1 MYKKGNK
8 KMITL
13 NPNRFFDPD
22 PTVRSI
28 AFDLYESVKDLPI
41 ISPHGH
47 VDPTLFSEN
56 KPFPN
61 PTKLLITPDHYVF
74 RMLYS
79 RGIQLESVGIPTI
92 DGTEVESD
100 PRKIW
105 QIFADNF
112 YLFAAT
118 PSGAW
123 LSHELYEVFKV
134 SLPLNSENAQKIY
147 DELQEKLNSTEYLP
161 RNMFD
166 SFNIEVISTTDAAE
180 DNLSAHQSIRN
191 SDWNANII
199 PSFRP
204 DSVTDIARPDWNAS
218 IKKLES
224 VSDLSITNYSSFLEV
239 LRQRRKFFIEN
250 GAVSTDHGV
259 LTPFAHL
266 LSNTKAEDI
275 FNRALSGKQT
285 SQDATA
291 FTAHMLMKMAEMSI
305 EDGLVMQIHAGVL
318 RNHNKI
324 IFDKFGLD
332 KGCDI
337 PIKTEFTR
345 NMQEFLNRYG
355 NNPRLKVILFTL
367 DEDVY
372 SRELAPLAGHY
383 PALKLGPAWWFND
396 SIEGMTRFREQVTE
410 TAGFYNTVG
419 FNDDTRAFPS
429 IPARHDVARR
439 VDANFLAGK
448 VARHIINKTEAEK
461 IIKALTY
468 DLVKEA
474 YNLVESKVK

>member
-1 MYKKGNK
+1 MMK
-8 KMITL
+8 L
-13 NPNRFFDPD
+13 NPQRFFDPD
-22 PTVRSI
+22 PTIRKI
-28 AFDLYESVKDLPI
+28 ATELYESIKNLPI

-47 VDPTLFSEN
+47 VDPKLFSKN

-61 PTKLLITPDHYVF
+61 PAELFIIPDHYIF

-79 RGIQLESVGIPTI
+79 QGIPLESLGIPTV
-92 DGTEVESD
+92 DGSAVEKD

-112 YLFAAT
+112 YLFAGT
-118 PSGAW
+118 PSGVW

-134 SLPLNSENAQKIY
+134 SCELDSDNAQKIY
-147 DELQEKLNSTEYLP
+147 DELQEKLNSPEYLP

-166 SFNIEVISTTDAAE
+166 SFNIELISTTDAAE
-180 DNLSAHQSIRN
+180 DDLQAHKDIKN
-191 SDWNANII
+191 SDWNGNVI

-204 DSVTDIARPDWNAS
+204 DSVTDIARPDWLQS
-218 IKKLES
+218 IGKLSEITGKEITKY
-224 VSDLSITNYSSFLEV
+224 SDLMRALKD
-239 LRQRRKFFIEN
+239 RRKYFIEN
-250 GAVSTDHGV
+250 GAKATDQGV
-259 LTPFAHL
+259 LSPYTHL
-266 LSNTKAEDI
+266 LTEVDAERIFHKALCGE
-275 FNRALSGKQT
+275 QT
-285 SQDATA
+285 QSDADA
-291 FTAHMLMKMAEMSI
+291 FTANIMMKMAEMSL
-305 EDGLVMQIHAGVL
+305 EDGLVMQIHPGVL
-318 RNHNKI
+318 RNHNQR
-324 IFDKFGLD
+324 IFNIFGLD

-337 PIKTEFTR
+337 PIQVEYTK
-345 NMQEFLNRYG
+345 NMQELLSRFG
-355 NNPRLKVILFTL
+355 NKPNLKIILFTL

-383 PALKLGPAWWFND
+383 PTLKLGPAWWFND
-396 SIEGMTRFREQVTE
+396 SIEGMTRFRERVTE

-439 VDANFLAGK
+439 VDANFLASK
-448 VARHIINKTEAEK
+448 VARHIISQKEAEK

-474 YNLVESKVK
+474 YNL